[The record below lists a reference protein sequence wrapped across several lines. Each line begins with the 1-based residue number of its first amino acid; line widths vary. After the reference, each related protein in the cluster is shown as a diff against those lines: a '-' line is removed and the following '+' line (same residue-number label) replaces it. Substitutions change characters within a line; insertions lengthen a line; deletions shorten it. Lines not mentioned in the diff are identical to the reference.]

1 MAEAALRAR
10 QRKDSV
16 LKDRDSAAPGEAEP
30 RRGEERRRACALRG
44 RGVLLPVRVARCEA
58 PGKRVEKNRMGA
70 QECRRRPGEKREC
83 PGKNMHHGRCWKK
96 WKAGLGEAWAG
107 L

>member
-1 MAEAALRAR
+1 M
-10 QRKDSV
+10 
-16 LKDRDSAAPGEAEP
+16 
-30 RRGEERRRACALRG
+30 
-44 RGVLLPVRVARCEA
+44 LLPVRVARFEA
-58 PGKRVEKNRMGA
+58 PEKRVEKNRMGA

-83 PGKNMHHGRCWKK
+83 PGKNLPRTERMHHGRCWKK